1 MYSYVLSFF
10 MKGDFIVLGSQ
21 FQILITTTETHL
33 PVFNLRLGTNNCLEM
48 DDLRILGISEKCRII
63 KLVVE

>member
-1 MYSYVLSFF
+1 
-10 MKGDFIVLGSQ
+10 MKGDFIVLGSR

-63 KLVVE
+63 K